1 MQGLQGYQIW
11 HLKNLPGNSL
21 IHRFSVLN
29 QSLLNPLISVL
40 RLRYS
45 ERKSKGTSKKMSAY
59 CVHIFGLSPQI
70 LARVCRDE
78 IQAKVTVKLLWNT
91 NIAPQQKPHTFQH
104 RELTSTHISGQSI
117 VFFFRKDLSCVWLAV
132 DIYVYFASAWN
143 KMRFM
148 PVWAKWHNHAQGTA
162 FMDTI
167 KKCSNGQKLVK
178 E

>member
-1 MQGLQGYQIW
+1 M
-11 HLKNLPGNSL
+11 
-21 IHRFSVLN
+21 
-29 QSLLNPLISVL
+29 L

-45 ERKSKGTSKKMSAY
+45 ERKSIGTSRKMSAC

-70 LARVCRDE
+70 SARVCRDE

-104 RELTSTHISGQSI
+104 RELTSTHTYLGKAF
-117 VFFFRKDLSCVWLAV
+117 FFFRKSLSCVWLAV

-148 PVWAKWHNHAQGTA
+148 PVWAKWHNHAQDRA

-167 KKCSNGQKLVK
+167 KKYSNGQKPKNKSQCLWNINAPLK
-178 E
+178 